1 VTLASFISKQFID
14 VIEWNEPQDGILS
27 YRYPMRDLE
36 IQNGGQLTVSESQIA
51 AFVNEGKIADV
62 FGPGLHTL
70 NTRNLPILT
79 DLLNWDKDFESPF
92 KSEVYFF
99 STRQQMDQKWGT
111 AEPITIR
118 DNEFGAVRLR
128 CFGIYSYRIADPRQF
143 FNQVSGTRG
152 VYFAEDLDGQL
163 RNTIL
168 AHITDGFA
176 NSNVAFLDLAANQ
189 TRLAAQISEG
199 LKPVF
204 AALGLELT
212 QFVVENISMPEEL
225 AKVLDQRIGMKM
237 VGDMGR
243 YTQYA
248 AAESLDL
255 AAANTGGG
263 AGVGMGLGA
272 GAAVAQ
278 VLAAN
283 LRTPIVGTAA
293 PAGETE
299 VSTAEGT
306 KFCIECGHAIAA
318 RAKFCAECGKPQ

>member
-1 VTLASFISKQFID
+1 MTLGSFIGKQFID
-14 VIEWNEPQDGILS
+14 VIEWNEQQDGILS

-36 IQNGGQLTVSESQIA
+36 IQNGGQLTVSESQLA

-70 NTRNLPILT
+70 NTRNLPVLT
-79 DLLNWDKDFESPF
+79 DLMNWDKNFESPF

-111 AEPITIR
+111 ATPITIR

-128 CFGIYSYRIADPRQF
+128 CFGIYAYRIAYPRVF
-143 FNQVSGTRG
+143 FNQVCGTRPA
-152 VYFAEDLDGQL
+152 YFAQDVEGQL

-168 AHITDGFA
+168 AHITNAFA

-189 TRLAAQISEG
+189 AKLAAQINDG
-199 LKPVF
+199 LKPGF
-204 AALGLELT
+204 ASLGLELT
-212 QFVVENISMPEEL
+212 QFVVENISLPEEL

-237 VGDMGR
+237 VGNMDS
-243 YTQYA
+243 YTRYA

-278 VLAAN
+278 VLATS
-283 LRTPIVGTAA
+283 LRAPLVGTMTPSSA
-293 PAGETE
+293 E
-299 VSTAEGT
+299 VSANEGT
-306 KFCIECGHAIAA
+306 KFCIECGKALSVRA
-318 RAKFCAECGKPQ
+318 RFCADCGKQQ

>member
-1 VTLASFISKQFID
+1 MTLGSFISKQFID

-27 YRYPMRDLE
+27 HRYPMRDLE
-36 IQNGGQLTVSESQIA
+36 IQNGGQLTVSESQMA

-92 KSEVYFF
+92 KSEIYFF

-168 AHITDGFA
+168 AHIADGFA

-199 LKPVF
+199 LRPVF

-225 AKVLDQRIGMKM
+225 AKALDQRIGMKV